1 LTLYPIGGKLLKIT
15 QNYHRKGI
23 KMTLADFVRQQRK
36 NYKLTQRDLADR
48 SGVGIRFIRELEGGK
63 PTLRM
68 DKVNMVLDL
77 FGARLGVVQAKGEE

>member
-1 LTLYPIGGKLLKIT
+1 
-15 QNYHRKGI
+15 
-23 KMTLADFVRQQRK
+23 MTLADFVRQQRK

-68 DKVNMVLDL
+68 DKINMVLDL
-77 FGARLGVVQAKGEE
+77 FGARLGVVQAKEEE